1 MNFELFSDKTYS
13 DLLLDL
19 KILSKLK
26 KYQKL
31 CIINNKLSIDVSYLQ
46 SITRYINNYSRE
58 NEINYLELL
67 DKKLTEE
74 IESIIKK
81 FNEDKKVLYIAEDNT
96 KILINLNNTLN
107 LSLSGINNLI
117 QTYINDEVIKSRI
130 EILIDSIELKNRKIS
145 ELLII
150 KNQFN

>member
-1 MNFELFSDKTYS
+1 MNFEIFSDKTYS

-31 CIINNKLSIDVSYLQ
+31 CIINNKLSIDVSYVQ

-81 FNEDKKVLYIAEDNT
+81 FNEDKKELYITEDNT
-96 KILINLNNTLN
+96 KVLINLNNTLN
-107 LSLSGINNLI
+107 LSLAGINNLI
-117 QTYINDEVIKSRI
+117 QTYINDEVTKSRI
-130 EILIDSIELKNRKIS
+130 EILIESIELKNRKIS
-145 ELLII
+145 ELLTIKII
-150 KNQFN
+150 K